1 MKNSCLIAFQFFFCC
16 QTALQAQI
24 DVSKLSNT
32 FDKDVPVIMTD
43 NNVPGAFIALIKDSE
58 VAYQKYFG
66 YSDLKNKVPVDGQ
79 KGFNIGSIS
88 KTFTA
93 WGIMKL
99 VEQGEI
105 GLDSPANKY
114 LTQWQFP
121 ESNYNSDQI
130 TIRSLL
136 SHTAGLSVH
145 GYYGWNKTEKL
156 PTLQESLS
164 GKPKKYTKVELIAE
178 PHTKWQYSGGGYSV
192 LQLIIEE
199 VTGDKFEHYMDTALM
214 SPMGMHNSSFNI
226 NDRILAQSSLEYNK
240 KGREIPFEYFT
251 EKAAAGFHT
260 TPDDLIKFIQLNLSL
275 LNQVDADP
283 AVLSSASLKEML
295 TVVPSTNGQV
305 PYGLGYFKNENNT
318 WWHGGA
324 NAGWMSMIGI
334 NPDHDTGIIILTNAY
349 LGYKVMGFAFE
360 EWNKQLTESE

>member
-1 MKNSCLIAFQFFFCC
+1 MKKTCLIAFQFLLYC
-16 QTALQAQI
+16 QTTLQAQVDI
-24 DVSKLSNT
+24 SKLSKT
-32 FDKDVPVIMTD
+32 FDNDIPVIMAD
-43 NNVPGAFIALIKDSE
+43 NNVPGAFIALIKNNQ
-58 VAYQKYFG
+58 VAYEKYYG
-66 YSDLKNKVPVDGQ
+66 YSDLKNKVLVNGQ
-79 KGFNIGSIS
+79 TGFNIGSIS

-105 GLDSPANKY
+105 GLDSSANKY
-114 LTQWQFP
+114 LKRWQFP
-121 ESNYNSDQI
+121 ESSYDSDLI

-199 VTGDKFEHYMDTALM
+199 VTGDKFEHYMDTAII

-226 NDRILAQSSLEYNK
+226 DERILAKSSLEYNK
-240 KGREIPFEYFT
+240 KGRQIPFEYFT
-251 EKAAAGFHT
+251 EKAAAGFQT
-260 TPDDLIKFIQLNLSL
+260 TPDDLIKFIQWNFSTV
-275 LNQVDADP
+275 NQGQTESIVI
-283 AVLSSASLKEML
+283 SSSSLKEML
-295 TVVPSTNGQV
+295 TVVPASERTV
-305 PYGLGYFKNENNT
+305 PYGLGYFKNNASNS

-334 NPDHDTGIIILTNAY
+334 NPNHSTGIIILTNSF
-349 LGYKVMGFAFE
+349 LGYEVMDFAFK
-360 EWNKQLTESE
+360 EWNKQLE